1 VGRRIALISDQH
13 ANDVA
18 FEAVADDIERIG
30 VDQVI
35 CLGDVAQGGAQPVEA
50 LARLRRL
57 GAETVLG
64 NADDFLL
71 EVPTDS
77 AEEVTESQLAVRDWT
92 LGRLAPEDLELIR
105 GFRPTIELTVEGLT
119 MLCFHGSPRSY
130 EDVLL
135 PDAEGVALEPWLV
148 DADLLV
154 GGHVH
159 RQWTRQIGRA
169 LFVNPG
175 SVGLAFDR
183 HVTEDDVRVRPVAQY
198 AIVFVG
204 DSGVSV
210 EFRRVPYSLKELRKT
225 VIASGRPE
233 AEAHLALYA
242 DS

>member
-1 VGRRIALISDQH
+1 LGRRIALISDQH

-18 FEAVADDIERIG
+18 FEAVADDVERIG

-35 CLGDVAQGGAQPVEA
+35 CLGDAAQGGAQPVET

-77 AEEVTESQLAVRDWT
+77 PEEITESQLAVREWT
-92 LGRLAPEDLELIR
+92 LSRLAPEDLELIR
-105 GFRPTIELTVEGLT
+105 SFRPTIELTLDGLRL
-119 MLCFHGSPRSY
+119 LCFHGSPRSY
-130 EDVLL
+130 DDVLL
-135 PDAEGVALEPWLV
+135 PEAEGVALEPWLA

-159 RQWTRQIGRA
+159 RQWTRQIRLA

-175 SVGLAFDR
+175 SVGLAFDQ
-183 HVTEDDVRVRPVAQY
+183 HESGDDVRIRPVAEY
-198 AIVFVG
+198 AIAFVG
-204 DSGVSV
+204 EAGVSV
-210 EFRRVPYSLKELRKT
+210 EFRRVPYSLRELRET
-225 VIASGRPE
+225 VIASGRPDPE
-233 AEAHLALYA
+233 ALLALYA

>member
-13 ANDVA
+13 ANDIA

-30 VDQVI
+30 VDQII
-35 CLGDVAQGGAQPVEA
+35 CLGDVAQGGAQPVET

-77 AEEVTESQLAVRDWT
+77 PEEITESQLAVREWT

-105 GFRPTIELTVEGLT
+105 GFRPTIEVTVDGRTL
-119 MLCFHGSPRSY
+119 LCFHASPRSY

-135 PDAEGVALEPWLV
+135 PEAEGVALEPWLA
-148 DADLLV
+148 DADLLA
-154 GGHVH
+154 GGHTH

-175 SVGLAFDR
+175 SVGLAFDQ
-183 HVTEDDVRVRPVAQY
+183 HESEEDVRIRPVAEY
-198 AIVFVG
+198 AIAFVG
-204 DSGVSV
+204 DTGVSV
-210 EFRRVPYSLKELRKT
+210 EFRRIPYSLQELRKA
-225 VIASGRPE
+225 VIASGRPD
-233 AEAHLALYA
+233 AEAHLALYS